1 MFAKLST
8 SVLAASVM
16 AAILIAP
23 GTASAKDGKNA
34 ALLGGLAAGT
44 VGGVLLGKALQDDQA
59 QAQPAPQPVYEQ
71 PAPPQPVYRPPPQP
85 APVAYDPDM
94 DQLARLHDGCDN
106 GSRRA
111 CIQFGIMIGQHRERE
126 AQWRRSHPD
135 YFQWDSY

>member
-44 VGGVLLGKALQDDQA
+44 VGGVLLGKALQGDQA
-59 QAQPAPQPVYEQ
+59 QAQPAPQPVYQQ
-71 PAPPQPVYRPPPQP
+71 PAPPQPAP
-85 APVAYDPDM
+85 AAYDPDM

>member
-44 VGGVLLGKALQDDQA
+44 VGGVLLGKALQGDQA
-59 QAQPAPQPVYEQ
+59 QAQPAPQPVYQQ
-71 PAPPQPVYRPPPQP
+71 PAPPQP
-85 APVAYDPDM
+85 ATAAYDPDM